1 MKYGV
6 FKIVITITI
15 IINLSH
21 AFNFDFVDARKKGYS
36 DTEILDYVSKNFN
49 QYDIASVRQAG
60 LSDTEIVD
68 FFIQKDSVNSQ
79 LANLTRGSFKK
90 IQPSKIKVYPEE
102 ISSRLALGCMVYT
115 GRMRQQDGW
124 SHIAKLT
131 DFAIAIYTAAY
142 LKEANYFDI
151 NNSEGVSLKDI
162 CVAWIDKLKTQEEIN
177 KLYALSL
184 VNEINKLVKQK
195 KSLILD

>member
-1 MKYGV
+1 MKCAL
-6 FKIVITITI
+6 FKIITLTI
-15 IINLSH
+15 ITLNFVY

-49 QYDIASVRQAG
+49 QYDISSVRQAG

-79 LANLTRGSFKK
+79 LADLAKGTSKK
-90 IQPSKIKVYPEE
+90 IQPNKIKVYPEE
-102 ISSRLALGCMVYT
+102 ISSRLALGC
-115 GRMRQQDGW
+115 
-124 SHIAKLT
+124 L
-131 DFAIAIYTAAY
+131 AIYTAAY

-151 NNSEGVSLKDI
+151 NSSEGVSLKDI
-162 CVAWIDKLKTQEEIN
+162 CVAWIDKLKTQEEIS